1 MPDNIIAVR
10 DNNEVLEFSPAS
22 LYAYCGPTQ
31 IIASALM
38 FRLFERAFAD
48 LSPGLAP
55 DREDIWFLAGFPGTG
70 IAECV
75 ELVTRIRTRRP
86 ERFRIGPGVPE
97 APRTASGALYFEV
110 QIRGQRKGYW
120 PPGELFDDVFR
131 RNVGLYQDGGGTT
144 KEREDYLAYKKGLA
158 AAILRAPGEG
168 FFSSRDVM
176 LSCDAMPSPD
186 VTPSPNVMS
195 FPNVM
200 SSRDVTSSPDAAGE
214 VPSCP

>member
-31 IIASALM
+31 IIAAALM

-70 IAECV
+70 IAECA
-75 ELVTRIRTRRP
+75 ELVTRLRTRRP
-86 ERFRIGPGVPE
+86 ERFRIGPGAAPPE
-97 APRTASGALYFEV
+97 APRTVSGALYFEV
-110 QIRGQRKGYW
+110 QIKGQRKGYW

-131 RNVGLYQDGGGTT
+131 RNVGLYQDGGGTA
-144 KEREDYLAYKKGLA
+144 KEREEYLAYKKGLST
-158 AAILRAPGEG
+158 AILRAPGEG
-168 FFSSRDVM
+168 FFSSRDV
-176 LSCDAMPSPD
+176 
-186 VTPSPNVMS
+186 TP
-195 FPNVM
+195 
-200 SSRDVTSSPDAAGE
+200 SRDVTDGA
-214 VPSCP
+214 PSRR